1 MSISFAILIITQE
14 KRTRNRKRHI
24 NIKCKQNKHTE
35 GYNMARAKKT
45 ITSNEARN
53 LPFPTRL
60 RELLETSGETQ
71 EKLANAIGAKRQS
84 IGQWKDGITTPDI
97 NALNKI
103 ADYYK
108 VSTDYLLGRI
118 EVKSPETTNMAIH
131 EKTGLSDEAIDI
143 LNRKNIESYVVF
155 SINGETRHGPISN
168 NNQIKDIENSGG
180 KIIATIKYNFIKAI
194 DVLIKNERIIDCIS
208 DFLFTDFINADNPKG
223 SFHVHK
229 KGEAAPTS
237 IPISPEEINRV
248 YLLRAQTELMN
259 LKEKLKKEGE

>member
-1 MSISFAILIITQE
+1 
-14 KRTRNRKRHI
+14 
-24 NIKCKQNKHTE
+24 
-35 GYNMARAKKT
+35 MARAKKT

-118 EVKSPETTNMAIH
+118 KVKSPETTNMAIH
-131 EKTGLSDEAIDI
+131 EKTGLSDEAINI
-143 LNRKNIESYVVF
+143 LSQKNISSYVIF

-168 NNQIKDIENSGG
+168 NNQIKDIENNGG
-180 KIIATIKYNFIKAI
+180 KIIATTKYNFIKAV
-194 DVLIKNERIIDCIS
+194 DVLIKNRIIVECIS
-208 DFLFTDFINADNPKG
+208 DFLFSDYVNADNPKG
-223 SFHVHK
+223 SFLAHK
-229 KGEAAPTS
+229 KGEAVPTI
-237 IPISPEEINRV
+237 IPIPPDVINEIN
-248 YLLRAQTELMN
+248 LLRAQTYLMN
-259 LKEKLKKEGE
+259 LKKELKKEGE